1 MSFRCFKRVTWQHAR
16 STGWPDDLE
25 PLATPMDTCRT
36 LAEFD
41 TVEEAREWCA
51 EHNQQ
56 RPYSGKLVDGS
67 PAAHT
72 LKQRQTAALAAY
84 AEFTEI

>member
-1 MSFRCFKRVTWQHAR
+1 MSFRCFKRVVWQKAR
-16 STGWPDDLE
+16 SPGWPDDLE

-51 EHNQQ
+51 DWNDNKPHQRHGVLITKEHRQ
-56 RPYSGKLVDGS
+56 K
-67 PAAHT
+67 AAFVPF
-72 LKQRQTAALAAY
+72 